1 MTAPAPSPWRRL
13 LAVIAT
19 AAVLVLLAPAAPA
32 PARAAAVTCTD
43 VSVPVTF
50 TGGSGQ
56 IAGTLCVPPGGATSV
71 QLLVHGYSYARH
83 YWDFPYQPETYSY
96 VRRATAAGYATLA
109 IDRLGD
115 GESTRPAGL
124 HLTWDNAADTVH
136 QVVTA
141 LRAGDLGPAFAKVI
155 LVGHSYGSVTSYRAA
170 DRYQDVDALIVTG
183 IAHRADL
190 VRLTTDL
197 VLQSPPAALD
207 PKFRGQG
214 LDPLYVTTRPG
225 TRGLFYNTANADPEV
240 IRIDEQLKQTAGLL
254 EIPTAAQYLVN
265 GVSRRTNIP
274 VLTVLGDRDP
284 FFCGLLAAPC
294 GSEEQLARFE
304 RRFYGPGAT
313 VETAVI
319 PEGGHDINLER
330 TAPRA
335 YDRMLEFADRVIG
348 SGRG

>member
-1 MTAPAPSPWRRL
+1 MTAPVRSSWRRA
-13 LAVIAT
+13 LAVLAAGAT
-19 AAVLVLLAPAAPA
+19 VLVLLAPTG
-32 PARAAAVTCTD
+32 PARAAATAATAATCTD
-43 VSVPVTF
+43 VSVPVTYA
-50 TGGSGQ
+50 GGSGR

-71 QLLVHGYSYARH
+71 QLLVHGYSYARY

-115 GESTRPAGL
+115 GASTRPAGL
-124 HLTWDNAADTVH
+124 HLTWDNAAATVH

-141 LRAGDLGPAFAKVI
+141 LRSGDLGTAYDKVI

-240 IRIDEQLKQTAGLL
+240 IRVDERLKQTAGLL

-274 VLTVLGDRDP
+274 VLTVLGDQDP

-294 GSEEQLARFE
+294 ASEEGLARFE

-313 VETAVI
+313 VER
-319 PEGGHDINLER
+319 P
-330 TAPRA
+330 
-335 YDRMLEFADRVIG
+335 
-348 SGRG
+348 